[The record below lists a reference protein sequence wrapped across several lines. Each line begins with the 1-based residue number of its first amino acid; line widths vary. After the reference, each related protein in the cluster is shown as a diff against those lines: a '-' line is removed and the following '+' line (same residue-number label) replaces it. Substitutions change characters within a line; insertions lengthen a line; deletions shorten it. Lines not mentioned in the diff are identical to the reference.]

1 MKNTGRNTYLEW
13 YSSKDNWSTYTAGN
27 TNEYELSFYA
37 NVESDEDHIHNP
49 ISDVH
54 APTCD
59 EAGYTS
65 YTCKCGDTYK
75 VDGESAIGHSYQPVV
90 TDPTCTDA
98 GYTTYTC
105 ANCNDSYT
113 ADEVTAPGHNYVDG
127 TCSNCGEPE
136 VKYLPGDVDLDGDVD
151 VDDVLALLWHVLF
164 PDDYP
169 IEVDA
174 DFDHNGS
181 TDVDDVLTLL
191 WHVLF
196 PEEYPI

>member
-1 MKNTGRNTYLEW
+1 M
-13 YSSKDNWSTYTAGN
+13 D
-27 TNEYELSFYA
+27 
-37 NVESDEDHIHNP
+37 
-49 ISDVH
+49 
-54 APTCD
+54 
-59 EAGYTS
+59 S
-65 YTCKCGDTYK
+65 Y
-75 VDGESAIGHSYQPVV
+75 VDAIGH
-90 TDPTCTDA
+90 
-98 GYTTYTC
+98 
-105 ANCNDSYT
+105 NF
-113 ADEVTAPGHNYVDG
+113 EDG

-191 WHVLF
+191 WYVLF
-196 PEEYPI
+196 PEDYPI